1 MYSANTPETSG
12 VDCRDMSISKMIKK
26 RIRLLESHG
35 ADDKYLFE
43 DFSFSFPWLKP
54 NGRPVG
60 VWTAFVLATVALVL
74 E

>member
-43 DFSFSFPWLKP
+43 DFSFF
-54 NGRPVG
+54 
-60 VWTAFVLATVALVL
+60 
-74 E
+74 